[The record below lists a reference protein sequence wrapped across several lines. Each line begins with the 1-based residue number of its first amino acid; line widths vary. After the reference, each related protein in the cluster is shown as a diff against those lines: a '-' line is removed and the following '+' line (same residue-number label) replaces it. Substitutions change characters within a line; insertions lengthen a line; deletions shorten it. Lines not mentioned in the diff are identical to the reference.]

1 MNFIIGSTELLLLIL
16 LLFIGGLFSLSFKPI
31 RKATGAVLIVAGI
44 IFSLTGIGMIIGLP
58 LIFFGVILVVI

>member
-1 MNFIIGSTELLLLIL
+1 MIGPTELLLLM
-16 LLFIGGLFSLSFKPI
+16 LLFMGGLASLFFEPI

-44 IFSLTGIGMIIGLP
+44 VFSLTGIGMIIGLP